1 MRTDRQTQEI
11 IFSLTFLRFQYCRD
25 ESEKEGE
32 NKLFHLMYFNLST
45 KIHLFPNILLLLFID
60 YAIGILISI
69 INALHLYNVVQ
80 QNLVF
85 RGGNKEVE

>member
-1 MRTDRQTQEI
+1 
-11 IFSLTFLRFQYCRD
+11 
-25 ESEKEGE
+25 
-32 NKLFHLMYFNLST
+32 MYFNLST